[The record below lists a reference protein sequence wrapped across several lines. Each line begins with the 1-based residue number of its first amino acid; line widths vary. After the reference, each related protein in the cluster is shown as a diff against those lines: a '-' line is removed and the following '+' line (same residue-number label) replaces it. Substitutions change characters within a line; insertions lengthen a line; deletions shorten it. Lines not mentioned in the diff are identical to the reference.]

1 MQSIDSTEREAI
13 LEEVHQ
19 RLTAVKQAILEE
31 VTGRFQGRKMVIS
44 RTLKDPATGEKGL
57 AFLEST
63 VVGVQFTYDDEME
76 FVVDY
81 THPHT
86 GVVVRTTAH
95 V

>member
-1 MQSIDSTEREAI
+1 MQPIDTTEREAL
-13 LEEVHQ
+13 LEDVHQ
-19 RLTAVKQAILEE
+19 RLTAAKQAILED

-44 RTLKDPATGEKGL
+44 RTLKDPTTGEKGL

-63 VVGVQFTYDDEME
+63 VVGVQFTYDDDME

-86 GVVVRTTAH
+86 GVVVRTTADI
-95 V
+95 